1 MYDRE
6 FVKLTITS
14 PFTSTLNHEVARQE
28 LVDGYRYGVRSAI
41 VAPGQ
46 VDMLNEV
53 KREHDNG
60 YTRTGMAISYPYGG
74 FSTNFKVYL
83 ARLAKEK
90 GIDEIDVGFNVTAAV
105 SGDFETIREEF
116 RQILEAVE
124 GKVRVVPMLWMVKL
138 PFETI
143 DKLCQIY
150 IDLGIT
156 AVKTS
161 AGIHFGYMKVEHIQ
175 YLYRNYGDKLCIEVA
190 GKVRNRELAEEMHRA
205 GATYFHM
212 GSWRSVSGLGKD
224 VQFDPETKDIIPG
237 VGF

>member
-14 PFTSTLNHEVARQE
+14 PFTSTLNHEVARKE
-28 LVDGYRYGVRSAI
+28 LVDGYRCGVRSAI

-53 KREHDNG
+53 KADYDNG
-60 YTRTGMAISYPYGG
+60 YSRTGMAISYPYGG

-83 ARLAKEK
+83 ARQAKEK
-90 GIDEIDVGFNVTAAV
+90 GLDEIDVGFNVTAAV
-105 SGDFETIREEF
+105 SGDFDTIRKELEL
-116 RQILEAVE
+116 ILEAVD
-124 GKVRVVPMLWMVKL
+124 GQVRVVPMLWMVKL

-143 DKLCQIY
+143 DKLCQLY

-161 AGIHFGYMKVEHIQ
+161 AGIHFGYMKLEHIQ

-190 GKVRNRELAEEMHRA
+190 GKVRARSLAEEMYQA
-205 GATYFHM
+205 GASYFHM
-212 GSWRSVSGLGKD
+212 GSWRSVSGIGKD
-224 VQFDPETKDIIPG
+224 VGFDPVTKEITPG
-237 VGF
+237 EG